1 VKLLRKSRGYVMAA
15 DRYEE
20 IRSVSKLVEFSEN
33 NCAVGHHTLF
43 RGQPEDK
50 PLLPK
55 IGRGTCKPELL
66 NQEQRLFAEFKTR
79 SAAYLDATNRTD
91 WDLLAVAQHN
101 GMATRLLDWTDNPLV
116 ALWFAVREGPQAGD
130 SVVWCFPFSEADIA
144 NQRDDSPFKGERTKV
159 FQPRHIT
166 KTIAAQ
172 DGWFTVHKFMGDRF
186 IPLENNRVYMD
197 SLLKLRVPKGR
208 VENLRSQLSFIGV
221 NDSTMF
227 PDLGGLCDFL
237 NYVHLPDL
245 LVRRFPRL
253 KQSE

>member
-1 VKLLRKSRGYVMAA
+1 MAR
-15 DRYEE
+15 DWHEE
-20 IRSVSKLVEFSEN
+20 IGSVSKLVEFSEN
-33 NCAVGHHTLF
+33 NCAVGLHTLF

-55 IGRGTCKPELL
+55 IGRGTCKSELL
-66 NQEQRLFAEFKTR
+66 SQEQRLFADFKIR
-79 SAAYLDATNRTD
+79 SAAYLDATNRDD

-101 GMATRLLDWTDNPLV
+101 GMATRLLDWTDNPLA
-116 ALWFAVREGPQAGD
+116 ALWFAVREGPQDGD
-130 SVVWCFPFSEADIA
+130 GVVWCFPFSETDIA
-144 NQRDDSPFKGERTKV
+144 NQREDSSFAGERTKV
-159 FQPRHIT
+159 FQPKHIT

-172 DGWFTVHKFMGDRF
+172 DGWFTVHKFIHGRF
-186 IPLENNRVYMD
+186 IPLENNKAYKDNLV
-197 SLLKLRVPKGR
+197 KLRVPKGSI
-208 VENLRSQLSFIGV
+208 ENLRNQLSLVGV

-237 NYVHLPDL
+237 NYVHLPNL